1 MGKDKILG
9 FWPTGESGLKK
20 KVIKTE
26 NYKVFYEGS
35 DDYHIDIT
43 SGYGAFAL
51 GYNNRELLD
60 NINNNYNIGFLRGNI
75 NETCDEEE
83 ELAEI
88 ITSKGD
94 WAGLCWA
101 VSGSDAVEAAMAMA
115 DNYYR
120 ISEGTH
126 RKKVVAFFPCF
137 VGTTMWGK
145 HVRGDYSY
153 WNRIIQIQ
161 SPVWKTY
168 DQQITAEK
176 ETLIKLKKILDD
188 DVDKEIGSIL
198 MESSPWLDDMIP
210 WSGNFWKEIRKIC
223 DAYNILW
230 VLDDVAICWGKFGT
244 WYGWQRFNVQ
254 PDISS
259 IGKALTAGFSPLG
272 VAVCNQKVKEIL
284 SQQSW
289 DHGHTW
295 QPNMW
300 AVVSAIQTTK
310 YIEKYSLLDQVGVN
324 NQKIKEIAESL
335 DCNYRGDYSMIC
347 LDLDKKITNQD
358 LWNCGLTTGLPMQPT
373 VARGQVKIVTSLI
386 VDDIFFDLLYDRLN
400 RLSKSLL

>member
-1 MGKDKILG
+1 MSKDNILG
-9 FWPTGESGLKK
+9 FWGTGESGPKK
-20 KVIKTE
+20 KVIKTQ

-35 DDYHIDIT
+35 DDYHIDLT

-60 NINNNYNIGFLRGNI
+60 NINNNYKIGFLRGNH
-75 NETCDEEE
+75 NETCDAEE

-88 ITSKGD
+88 ITAKGD

-101 VSGSDAVEAAMAMA
+101 VSGSDAVEAAMAMV

-120 ISEGTH
+120 IKEGRH

-145 HVRGDYSY
+145 HVRGDYAY

-168 DQQITAEK
+168 DQQKSAEE
-176 ETLIKLKKILDD
+176 ETLKRFQEVLDSD
-188 DVDKEIGSIL
+188 TDREIGSVL

-210 WSGNFWKEIRKIC
+210 WSENFWKEIRKIC
-223 DAYNILW
+223 DQHNILW

-272 VAVCNQKVKEIL
+272 VAVCNQKVKNVLKEE
-284 SQQSW
+284 SW

-300 AVVSAIQTTK
+300 AVVSAIETTK
-310 YIEKYSLLDQVGVN
+310 YIQKYNLFDQVFN
-324 NQKIKEIAESL
+324 NNKKIKQIADSL
-335 DCNYRGDYSMIC
+335 SCNSRGDYSMVCI
-347 LDLDKKITNQD
+347 DLDKRVSNQD
-358 LWNCGLTTGLPMQPT
+358 LWAQGLATGLPMQPT
-373 VARGQVKIVTSLI
+373 VATGQIKCVVSLI
-386 VDDIFFDLLYDRLN
+386 ADDEFFDQLSTRLKKLYKNL
-400 RLSKSLL
+400 K